1 MSNLWKSVVL
11 RINRAISI
19 KAIGRKIYDQYIDFL
34 YTKEKIH
41 GWRIRIWWWSFS
53 FQLSRGWGGRSGVG
67 APPSCSRVTNPT
79 PPPVPLARLDM
90 WTQLAQKQA
99 FCLAGYLQPNKEWL
113 SRLLIAYLSSSPLK
127 LFLLA
132 SSKPAAEVKPTPPPL
147 SLWCL
152 MSPTFVFPVC
162 LGFCLSFIMPVEI
175 IYLLLWG
182 VSVTLVYLNFPSF
195 LSPLEFKIW
204 NHIYKYTV
212 LPSLCV
218 FIFIVALSI
227 R

>member
-1 MSNLWKSVVL
+1 MV
-11 RINRAISI
+11 I
-19 KAIGRKIYDQYIDFL
+19 FL
-34 YTKEKIH
+34 STQQRVRWEE
-41 GWRIRIWWWSFS
+41 
-53 FQLSRGWGGRSGVG
+53 WGGGTSILFQG
-67 APPSCSRVTNPT
+67 NHPT
-79 PPPVPLARLDM
+79 PRSPGSVGYVNP
-90 WTQLAQKQA
+90 LAQKQA

-132 SSKPAAEVKPTPPPL
+132 SSKPAAEVKLTPPPL

-152 MSPTFVFPVC
+152 MSPIFVFPVC